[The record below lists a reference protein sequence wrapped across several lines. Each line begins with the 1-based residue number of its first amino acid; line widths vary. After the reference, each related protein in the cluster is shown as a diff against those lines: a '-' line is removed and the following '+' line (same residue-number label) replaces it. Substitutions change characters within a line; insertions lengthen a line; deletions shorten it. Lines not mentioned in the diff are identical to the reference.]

1 MLTPKSAKTLVTF
14 LVARKSVTML
24 RLSRTTGAATAKKGR
39 ATTGAGKWV
48 DSSAA
53 LWRGGHD
60 ADGLMCKVCHWGNFM
75 DADGDF
81 RKSDVKNEENSR
93 KIKSLKPVRPLHHL
107 KSKRLIPF
115 SQGNTVIFAVSPSP
129 PPMGFMPPCCRPIL
143 NRTKFGR
150 HDCAHTRIK

>member
-1 MLTPKSAKTLVTF
+1 MPTSKSGKTLVTF

-24 RLSRTTGAATAKKGR
+24 WLSRTTGAATAKKGR

-60 ADGLMCKVCHWGNFM
+60 GARGGY
-75 DADGDF
+75 F

-93 KIKSLKPVRPLHHL
+93 KLKSLKVC
-107 KSKRLIPF
+107 PF
-115 SQGNTVIFAVSPSP
+115 SASS
-129 PPMGFMPPCCRPIL
+129 
-143 NRTKFGR
+143 
-150 HDCAHTRIK
+150 

>member
-1 MLTPKSAKTLVTF
+1 MITPKSAKTLVTF

-60 ADGLMCKVCHWGNFM
+60 ADG
-75 DADGDF
+75 DF

-93 KIKSLKPVRPLHHL
+93 KVKSLKVC
-107 KSKRLIPF
+107 PF
-115 SQGNTVIFAVSPSP
+115 SASS
-129 PPMGFMPPCCRPIL
+129 
-143 NRTKFGR
+143 
-150 HDCAHTRIK
+150 